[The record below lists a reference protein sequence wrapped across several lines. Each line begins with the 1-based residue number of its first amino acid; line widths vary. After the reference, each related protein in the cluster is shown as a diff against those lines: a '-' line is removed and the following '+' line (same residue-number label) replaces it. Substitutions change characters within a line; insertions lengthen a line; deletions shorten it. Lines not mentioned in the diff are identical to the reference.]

1 MAVPDSPVLMAL
13 KEVMK
18 LPKEQ
23 RLAALVDRLDHIDQ
37 TELERGEKYVNGM
50 VRLKVT
56 MVAHDWLVSE
66 AGNEEAKNKF
76 AALRKFDKAA
86 KAAKAAA

>member
-1 MAVPDSPVLMAL
+1 MAIPASPILMAL

-23 RLAALVDRLDHIDQ
+23 RLAALVDRLDHIDT

-56 MVAHDWLVSE
+56 MVAHDWLVNE
-66 AGNEEAKNKF
+66 AAGAEAKDRF
-76 AALRKFDKAA
+76 TALKRFDKAA
-86 KAAKAAA
+86 KAKAA